1 MAARTVECSTR
12 SSFCSE
18 ERESEK
24 KIDPDDSIKSLDPG
38 LSPAKIKYEPIGSR
52 KFLGQTKT
60 NKISYLAQ
68 VLIKKDKLYFIGGY
82 KMIGLT
88 FVASSWCL
96 VK

>member
-24 KIDPDDSIKSLDPG
+24 KIDQDDSIKSLDPG

-68 VLIKKDKLYFIGGY
+68 VLIKKDKLYFIG
-82 KMIGLT
+82 
-88 FVASSWCL
+88 ASR
-96 VK
+96 